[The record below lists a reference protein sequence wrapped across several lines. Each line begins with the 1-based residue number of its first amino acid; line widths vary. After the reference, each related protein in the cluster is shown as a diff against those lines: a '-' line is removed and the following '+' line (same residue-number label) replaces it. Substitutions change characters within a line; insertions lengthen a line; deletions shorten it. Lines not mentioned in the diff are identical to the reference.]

1 MAIRTAAIP
10 RTNPRDTGGRMTELV
25 KNPALEAA
33 QQAQT
38 KINEALDAGRSF
50 RLEAGAGAGKTYSL
64 VAALKRLITE
74 RGPALVQSGQ
84 KVACITFTDVA
95 RNEIAQEIEEH
106 PAILVDTIHGF
117 SWTFLR
123 QFQKALRD
131 SLAEMEERKEQIEQ
145 GGGVGAKPVLY
156 DLGFF
161 GVDADKI
168 TLSHDDIP
176 ELMAKL
182 LYQEKFKRILS
193 QQFPVIFIDEY
204 QDTHRQFME
213 SITDNFLRPAT
224 GPQIG
229 LFGDHWQ
236 TIYRS
241 EYELAQYPIEEIAK
255 GSNFR
260 SVPAV
265 VDILNKLRPELQQAV
280 HVPDA
285 KGEARFFH
293 TNSYRGERTNETHS
307 KQDLPSDLARKSLEI
322 LTQRLQAEGWD
333 MNKTK
338 VLMLTHNVLAAEQ
351 GYPNIAKIFSGRTE
365 LFAKK
370 EDPAIKFFAE
380 IVEPMC
386 AAYASSRYGE
396 MFKILG
402 SGPAIT
408 KHEDKASWRRDMDA
422 LQKLRAEG
430 TIGQVIDFLQSTKRP
445 SPPDRVL
452 RREKE
457 LQELNGAPIPTESSA
472 LQRYSKFRDVPYR
485 EVTEVVKFIDKQ
497 TSFATQH
504 SVKGAE
510 FENVLV
516 VLGGG
521 WNHYNWPQLLELIH
535 TKALNAKNTKGFYR
549 ARNLF
554 YVSISRPMKRLAVL
568 ATQTIPNPALEAVN
582 HLFGAGNVE
591 ELDVII

>member
-1 MAIRTAAIP
+1 
-10 RTNPRDTGGRMTELV
+10 MTEPAE
-25 KNPALEAA
+25 NPALIAA
-33 QQAQT
+33 QDAQR
-38 KINEALDAGRSF
+38 KINEALDAGHSF

-64 VAALKRLITE
+64 VAALKRLIAE
-74 RGPALVQSGQ
+74 RGTALVQAGQ
-84 KVACITFTDVA
+84 KVACITYTEVA
-95 RNEIAQEIEEH
+95 RNEIAQEIEDH
-106 PAILVDTIHGF
+106 PAILVNTIHGF
-117 SWTFLR
+117 SWAFLC

-131 SLAEMEERKEQIEQ
+131 LVGEMADRKEKVEQ
-145 GGGVGAKPVLY
+145 GGGVGSKPVDY

-161 GVDADKI
+161 GVDMDRV

-176 ELMAKL
+176 EMMAKL
-182 LYQEKFKRILS
+182 LQNEKFRRILS

-213 SITDNFLRPAT
+213 AISKHFLKPAT
-224 GPQIG
+224 GPLIG

-241 EYELAQYPIEEIAK
+241 EYELAEYPIKEIAK

-265 VDILNKLRPELQQAV
+265 VDVLNKLRPELYQAV
-280 HVPDA
+280 HDPEA

-293 TNSYRGERTNETHS
+293 TNAYKGQRTNDSHS
-307 KQDLPSDLARKSLEI
+307 KEDLPPDLARRTREGLM
-322 LTQRLQAEGWD
+322 QRLQAEGWD
-333 MNKTK
+333 LSKTK

-351 GYPNIAKIFSGRTE
+351 GYPNLAEVFKGRND

-380 IVEPMC
+380 VVEPIC
-386 AAYASSRYGE
+386 AAYGTSLYGE
-396 MFKILG
+396 MFRTFG

-408 KHEDKASWRRDMDA
+408 MHEDKVGWRRDMDA

-430 TIGQVIDFLQSTKRP
+430 TIGQVIDHLKVTRRP

-452 RREKE
+452 RRDEE
-457 LQELNGAPIPTESSA
+457 LIALNGGPIPEDASA
-472 LQRYSKFRDVPYR
+472 LMRYSKLRDIPYG
-485 EVTEVVKFIDKQ
+485 EVIEVVKFIEKQ

-521 WNHYNWPQLLELIH
+521 WNHYNWPQLLELIE
-535 TKALNAKNTKGFYR
+535 TNALNAKNMKGFYR

-554 YVSISRPMKRLAVL
+554 YVSISRPMVRLAVL
-568 ATQTIPNPALEAVN
+568 ATQSMSDTALKGITR
-582 HLFGAGNVE
+582 LFGGENVV
-591 ELDVII
+591 ELNTFD

>member
-1 MAIRTAAIP
+1 
-10 RTNPRDTGGRMTELV
+10 MTEPAE
-25 KNPALEAA
+25 NPALIAA
-33 QQAQT
+33 QDAQR
-38 KINEALDAGRSF
+38 KINEALDAGHSF

-64 VAALKRLITE
+64 VAALKRLIAE
-74 RGPALVQSGQ
+74 RGAALVQAGQ
-84 KVACITFTDVA
+84 KVACITYTEVA
-95 RNEIAQEIEEH
+95 RNEIAQEIEDH
-106 PAILVDTIHGF
+106 PAILVNTIHGF
-117 SWTFLR
+117 SWAFLC

-131 SLAEMEERKEQIEQ
+131 LVGEMADRKEKVEQ
-145 GGGVGAKPVLY
+145 GGGVGLKPVDY

-161 GVDADKI
+161 GVDMDRV

-176 ELMAKL
+176 EMMAKL
-182 LYQEKFKRILS
+182 LQNEKFRRILS

-213 SITDNFLRPAT
+213 AISKHFLKPAT
-224 GPQIG
+224 GPLIG

-241 EYELAQYPIEEIAK
+241 EYELAEYPIKEIAK

-265 VDILNKLRPELQQAV
+265 VDVLNKLRPELYQAV
-280 HVPDA
+280 HDPEA

-293 TNSYRGERTNETHS
+293 TNAYKGQRTNDSHS
-307 KQDLPSDLARKSLEI
+307 KEDLPPDLARRTREGLM
-322 LTQRLQAEGWD
+322 QRLQAEGWD
-333 MNKTK
+333 LSKTK

-351 GYPNIAKIFSGRTE
+351 GYPNLAEVFKGRND

-380 IVEPMC
+380 VVEPIC
-386 AAYASSRYGE
+386 AAYGTSLYGE
-396 MFKILG
+396 MFRTFG

-408 KHEDKASWRRDMDA
+408 MHEDKVGWRRDMDA

-430 TIGQVIDFLQSTKRP
+430 TIGQVIDHLKVTRRP

-452 RREKE
+452 RRDEE
-457 LQELNGAPIPTESSA
+457 LIALNGAPIPEDASA
-472 LQRYSKFRDVPYR
+472 LMRYSKLRDIPYE
-485 EVTEVVKFIDKQ
+485 EVIEVVKFIEKQ

-521 WNHYNWPQLLELIH
+521 WNHYNWPQLFELIE
-535 TKALNAKNTKGFYR
+535 TNALNAKNTKGFYR

-554 YVSISRPMKRLAVL
+554 YVSISRPMVRLAVL
-568 ATQTIPNPALEAVN
+568 ATQSMSDTALKGITR
-582 HLFGAGNVE
+582 LFGGENVV
-591 ELDVII
+591 ELNTFD

>member
-1 MAIRTAAIP
+1 
-10 RTNPRDTGGRMTELV
+10 MTRQSE
-25 KNPALEAA
+25 NPALEAA
-33 QQAQT
+33 QQAQL
-38 KINEALDAGRSF
+38 KIDKALDADRSF

-64 VAALKRLITE
+64 VTALKRLIKE
-74 RGPALVQSGQ
+74 RGSALVQSGQ
-84 KVACITFTDVA
+84 KVACITFTEVA
-95 RNEIAQEIEEH
+95 RNEIAQEIEDH

-117 SWTFLR
+117 SWAFLR

-131 SLAEMEERKEQIEQ
+131 SVAGIEERKEKIEQ
-145 GGGVGAKPVLY
+145 GGGIGTKTVDY
-156 DLGFF
+156 DFGFF

-176 ELMAKL
+176 KLMAKF
-182 LYQEKFKRILS
+182 LYQEKFRRILQ

-204 QDTHRQFME
+204 QDTNRQFME
-213 SITDNFLRPAT
+213 SITDNFLRPSAS
-224 GPQIG
+224 PLVG

-236 TIYRS
+236 TIYQN
-241 EYELAQYPIEEIAK
+241 EYELVHYPIEEITK

-265 VDILNKLRPELQQAV
+265 VNVLNRLRPELQQAV
-280 HVPDA
+280 HDPDA

-293 TNSYRGERTNETHS
+293 TNSYRGERTSDRHS
-307 KQDLPSDLARKSLEI
+307 KEDLPPDLARRTREALM
-322 LTQRLQAEGWD
+322 QRLQDEGWD
-333 MNKTK
+333 MSKTK

-351 GYPNIAKIFSGRTE
+351 GYPNIANVFSGSTD

-380 IVEPMC
+380 VVEPMC
-386 AAYASSRYGE
+386 ASYASSRYGE

-402 SGPAIT
+402 SGPAIAS
-408 KHEDKASWRRDMDA
+408 HEDKVSWRRDMDA

-445 SPPDRVL
+445 SLPDRVL
-452 RREKE
+452 RREEERKALDNTSTLE
-457 LQELNGAPIPTESSA
+457 ESLA
-472 LQRYSKFRDVPYR
+472 LKRYRKLRDVPYR
-485 EVTEVVKFIDKQ
+485 EVTEIVKFIEKQ

-504 SVKGAE
+504 SVKGTE

-521 WNHYNWPQLLELIH
+521 WNHYNWPQLFELIH
-535 TKALNAKNTKGFYR
+535 TQKLDAKNTKGFYR

-554 YVSISRPMKRLAVL
+554 YVSISRPVVRLAVL
-568 ATQTIPNPALEAVN
+568 ATQTISDTALKTVN
-582 HLFGAGNVE
+582 HLFGTDNVE
-591 ELDVII
+591 ELQL

>member
-1 MAIRTAAIP
+1 MAIRATATP
-10 RTNPRDTGGRMTELV
+10 RGADRAGGRMTGQVE
-25 KNPALEAA
+25 NPALEAA
-33 QQAQT
+33 QQAQL
-38 KINEALDAGRSF
+38 KIDKALDAGRSF

-84 KVACITFTDVA
+84 KVACITFTEVA
-95 RNEIAQEIEEH
+95 RNEIAQEIEDH

-117 SWTFLR
+117 SWAFLR
-123 QFQKALRD
+123 QFQKALRA
-131 SLAEMEERKEQIEQ
+131 SLAEMEERKEKIEQ
-145 GGGVGAKPVLY
+145 GGGVGTKPVDY
-156 DLGFF
+156 DFGFF

-182 LYQEKFKRILS
+182 LYQEKFRRILG

-213 SITDNFLRPAT
+213 SITDNFLKPAT
-224 GPQIG
+224 GLLIG

-265 VDILNKLRPELQQAV
+265 VDVLNNLRPELHQAV
-280 HVPDA
+280 HDPEA

-293 TNSYRGERTNETHS
+293 TNSYRGERTSDKHS
-307 KQDLPSDLARKSLEI
+307 KEDLPPDLARKTREA
-322 LTQRLQAEGWD
+322 LTQRLKAEGWD
-333 MNKTK
+333 MSKTK

-351 GYPNIAKIFSGRTE
+351 GYPNIAEIFSGRTDH
-365 LFAKK
+365 FAKK
-370 EDPAIKFFAE
+370 EDPTIKFFAE
-380 IVEPMC
+380 VVEPMC

-402 SGPAIT
+402 SGPAIAR
-408 KHEDKASWRRDMDA
+408 HEDKANWRRDMDA

-430 TIGQVIDFLQSTKRP
+430 TIGQVIDCLQSTKRP

-452 RREKE
+452 RREEE
-457 LQELNGAPIPTESSA
+457 LKALDGNPIPEESSA
-472 LQRYSKFRDVPYR
+472 LQRYSKLRDVPYL
-485 EVTEVVKFIDKQ
+485 EVTEVVKFIEKQ

-521 WNHYNWPQLLELIH
+521 WNHYNWPQLLELVH

-554 YVSISRPMKRLAVL
+554 YVSISRPMTRLAVL
-568 ATQTIPNPALEAVN
+568 ATQTIPKPALEAVN

-591 ELDVII
+591 ELNVTT